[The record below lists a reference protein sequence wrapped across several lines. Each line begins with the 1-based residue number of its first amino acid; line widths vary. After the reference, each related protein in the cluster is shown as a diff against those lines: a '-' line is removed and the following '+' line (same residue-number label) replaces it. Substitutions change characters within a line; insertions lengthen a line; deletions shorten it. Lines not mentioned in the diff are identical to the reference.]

1 MNLLLNTAK
10 NRGVIPSLSLISVSA
25 PFSISKLVVHLLP
38 EKYFSMKMKTDRNE
52 FMYLKT
58 KINVVASI
66 PKAGLLSWHQIHFL
80 SYLELL
86 VSHLNEKL
94 KLSLSQFN
102 FYMFSLVFTNCLEL
116 L

>member
-52 FMYLKT
+52 CVFSFYVPKNEDKCSGVHPKGGT
-58 KINVVASI
+58 VIVASD
-66 PKAGLLSWHQIHFL
+66 PLLIIFGIARKSSKQKIEIE
-80 SYLELL
+80 SI
-86 VSHLNEKL
+86 SI
-94 KLSLSQFN
+94 
-102 FYMFSLVFTNCLEL
+102 
-116 L
+116 